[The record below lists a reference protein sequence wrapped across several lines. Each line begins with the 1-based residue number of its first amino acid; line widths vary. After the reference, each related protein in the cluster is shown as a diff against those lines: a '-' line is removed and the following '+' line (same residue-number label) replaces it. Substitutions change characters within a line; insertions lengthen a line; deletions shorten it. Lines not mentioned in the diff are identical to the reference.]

1 MYNIIADLHT
11 HSLASTHAYST
22 IREMVD
28 SAAEKGLKAIAITD
42 HARTMPGAPGPW
54 FFNSMHE
61 LPLLYRGILL
71 IAGMEANVI
80 DLNGTLDIN
89 ETERRD
95 VNWLVASIHNLGLP
109 GLENPTVEKCTQLWL
124 NIAHD
129 PKVNVIGHSGSPEF
143 RYDYETV
150 IPEFGRNHKLVE
162 INAHSFEVRKANIP
176 NCREIALCCKKYRVP
191 IIVSSDAHF
200 ETQVKDHT
208 AALEML
214 REIAFPEELILNAN
228 TNRLIEYLRAHTNIL
243 ENRKDADAILR
254 SFENV

>member
-150 IPEFGRNHKLVE
+150 IPEFGRTTSLW
-162 INAHSFEVRKANIP
+162 RLTRIP
-176 NCREIALCCKKYRVP
+176 LRCARRISR
-191 IIVSSDAHF
+191 
-200 ETQVKDHT
+200 T
-208 AALEML
+208 AARL
-214 REIAFPEELILNAN
+214 RCAAKS
-228 TNRLIEYLRAHTNIL
+228 TVCRLSSART
-243 ENRKDADAILR
+243 RILR
-254 SFENV
+254 HR

>member
-1 MYNIIADLHT
+1 MYNIIADLNT

-80 DLNGTLDIN
+80 
-89 ETERRD
+89 
-95 VNWLVASIHNLGLP
+95 
-109 GLENPTVEKCTQLWL
+109 
-124 NIAHD
+124 
-129 PKVNVIGHSGSPEF
+129 GHSGSPEF

-162 INAHSFEVRKANIP
+162 INSHSFEVRKANIP
-176 NCREIALCCKKYRVP
+176 NCREIALCCKKHRVP

-228 TNRLIEYLRAHTNIL
+228 VNRLIEYLRAHTNIL

>member
-80 DLNGTLDIN
+80 GAQNGQRGSGVYAVKTVYKLQQ
-89 ETERRD
+89 
-95 VNWLVASIHNLGLP
+95 IHVCRGLA
-109 GLENPTVEKCTQLWL
+109 VFC
-124 NIAHD
+124 A
-129 PKVNVIGHSGSPEF
+129 V
-143 RYDYETV
+143 
-150 IPEFGRNHKLVE
+150 
-162 INAHSFEVRKANIP
+162 
-176 NCREIALCCKKYRVP
+176 
-191 IIVSSDAHF
+191 
-200 ETQVKDHT
+200 
-208 AALEML
+208 
-214 REIAFPEELILNAN
+214 
-228 TNRLIEYLRAHTNIL
+228 
-243 ENRKDADAILR
+243 
-254 SFENV
+254 

>member
-1 MYNIIADLHT
+1 MRT
-11 HSLASTHAYST
+11 VLALMNRNRKLFFKDKGMLFTSMITPVILIVLYATFLAKVFRDSFTAAIPDVIT
-22 IREMVD
+22 ISD
-28 SAAEKGLKAIAITD
+28 K
-42 HARTMPGAPGPW
+42 
-54 FFNSMHE
+54 
-61 LPLLYRGILL
+61 L
-71 IAGMEANVI
+71 I
-80 DLNGTLDIN
+80 NGT
-89 ETERRD
+89 D

-176 NCREIALCCKKYRVP
+176 NCREIALCCKKHRVP

>member
-143 RYDYETV
+143 RYDCLLYTS
-150 IPEFGRNHKLVE
+150 PSPRDRG
-162 INAHSFEVRKANIP
+162 
-176 NCREIALCCKKYRVP
+176 
-191 IIVSSDAHF
+191 
-200 ETQVKDHT
+200 
-208 AALEML
+208 
-214 REIAFPEELILNAN
+214 
-228 TNRLIEYLRAHTNIL
+228 
-243 ENRKDADAILR
+243 
-254 SFENV
+254 

>member
-28 SAAEKGLKAIAITD
+28 SAAEKGLKAIAITTTPAPCPVRRRPRFFD
-42 HARTMPGAPGPW
+42 SHAY
-54 FFNSMHE
+54 E

-162 INAHSFEVRKANIP
+162 INSHSFEVRKANI
-176 NCREIALCCKKYRVP
+176 R
-191 IIVSSDAHF
+191 
-200 ETQVKDHT
+200 T
-208 AALEML
+208 AARL
-214 REIAFPEELILNAN
+214 RCAAKSTVCRLSSARTRILK
-228 TNRLIEYLRAHTNIL
+228 RR
-243 ENRKDADAILR
+243 
-254 SFENV
+254 

>member
-150 IPEFGRNHKLVE
+150 IPEFGRSHKL
-162 INAHSFEVRKANIP
+162 
-176 NCREIALCCKKYRVP
+176 
-191 IIVSSDAHF
+191 F

>member
-109 GLENPTVEKCTQLWL
+109 GLENP
-124 NIAHD
+124 
-129 PKVNVIGHSGSPEF
+129 
-143 RYDYETV
+143 
-150 IPEFGRNHKLVE
+150 EFGRNHKLVE
-162 INAHSFEVRKANIP
+162 INSHSFEVRKANIP
-176 NCREIALCCKKYRVP
+176 NCREIALCCKKHRVP
-191 IIVSSDAHF
+191 VIVSSDAHF

>member
-61 LPLLYRGILL
+61 LPLLYRGILF

-176 NCREIALCCKKYRVP
+176 NCREIA
-191 IIVSSDAHF
+191 
-200 ETQVKDHT
+200 
-208 AALEML
+208 
-214 REIAFPEELILNAN
+214 FPEELILNAN

>member
-162 INAHSFEVRKANIP
+162 INSHSFEVRKANIP
-176 NCREIALCCKKYRVP
+176 NCREIALCCKKHRVP
-191 IIVSSDAHF
+191 VIVSSDAHF

-228 TNRLIEYLRAHTNIL
+228 TNRPQSHCHHRPRPHHARCARPVVL
-243 ENRKDADAILR
+243 
-254 SFENV
+254 

>member
-71 IAGMEANVI
+71 
-80 DLNGTLDIN
+80 
-89 ETERRD
+89 
-95 VNWLVASIHNLGLP
+95 WLS
-109 GLENPTVEKCTQLWL
+109 
-124 NIAHD
+124 IAHD

-176 NCREIALCCKKYRVP
+176 NCREIALCCKKHRVP

>member
-61 LPLLYRGILL
+61 LPLLYRGILF

-129 PKVNVIGHSGSPEF
+129 PKVNVI
-143 RYDYETV
+143 D
-150 IPEFGRNHKLVE
+150 
-162 INAHSFEVRKANIP
+162 RKS
-176 NCREIALCCKKYRVP
+176 V
-191 IIVSSDAHF
+191 V
-200 ETQVKDHT
+200 
-208 AALEML
+208 
-214 REIAFPEELILNAN
+214 
-228 TNRLIEYLRAHTNIL
+228 
-243 ENRKDADAILR
+243 
-254 SFENV
+254 

>member
-80 DLNGTLDIN
+80 DLNGT
-89 ETERRD
+89 R
-95 VNWLVASIHNLGLP
+95 
-109 GLENPTVEKCTQLWL
+109 
-124 NIAHD
+124 
-129 PKVNVIGHSGSPEF
+129 VI
-143 RYDYETV
+143 
-150 IPEFGRNHKLVE
+150 
-162 INAHSFEVRKANIP
+162 
-176 NCREIALCCKKYRVP
+176 
-191 IIVSSDAHF
+191 
-200 ETQVKDHT
+200 KDT
-208 AALEML
+208 
-214 REIAFPEELILNAN
+214 
-228 TNRLIEYLRAHTNIL
+228 
-243 ENRKDADAILR
+243 
-254 SFENV
+254 

>member
-42 HARTMPGAPGPW
+42 HARTMPGAPG
-54 FFNSMHE
+54 
-61 LPLLYRGILL
+61 L
-71 IAGMEANVI
+71 EANVI

-176 NCREIALCCKKYRVP
+176 NCREIALCCKKHRVP

>member
-109 GLENPTVEKCTQLWL
+109 GLENPTVEKC
-124 NIAHD
+124 
-129 PKVNVIGHSGSPEF
+129 SGSPEF

-176 NCREIALCCKKYRVP
+176 NCREIALCCKKHRVP

>member
-1 MYNIIADLHT
+1 M
-11 HSLASTHAYST
+11 
-22 IREMVD
+22 
-28 SAAEKGLKAIAITD
+28 
-42 HARTMPGAPGPW
+42 
-54 FFNSMHE
+54 
-61 LPLLYRGILL
+61 
-71 IAGMEANVI
+71 
-80 DLNGTLDIN
+80 
-89 ETERRD
+89 
-95 VNWLVASIHNLGLP
+95 
-109 GLENPTVEKCTQLWL
+109 
-124 NIAHD
+124 
-129 PKVNVIGHSGSPEF
+129 NVIGHSGSPEF

-162 INAHSFEVRKANIP
+162 INSHSFEVRKANIP
-176 NCREIALCCKKYRVP
+176 NCREIALCCKKHRVP

-243 ENRKDADAILR
+243 ENRKNADAILR